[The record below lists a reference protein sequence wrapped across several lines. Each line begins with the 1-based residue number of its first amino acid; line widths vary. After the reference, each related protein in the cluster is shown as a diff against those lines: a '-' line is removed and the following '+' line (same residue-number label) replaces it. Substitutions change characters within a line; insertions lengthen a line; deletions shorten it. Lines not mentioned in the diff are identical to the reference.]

1 MIRRAIFLAG
11 VLTLIG
17 ICSVLAAP
25 PGFIGGGFVSLP
37 PGGGG
42 GGLTIVQTT
51 SGDCASSAITTCA
64 STAFGTGTTAGNL
77 IMIGLTGCTIDCG
90 SGGSG
95 PIISFGDGGDTCVQ
109 VPGAIANPGGTVTL
123 AEWWKCENISAGKT
137 VVTLTATLIAY
148 PQFSVYEI
156 SGAPTSGATEGG
168 VGVIATGS
176 PTSVSCGMVTT
187 GANELVFADGITV
200 GSVTPPGSPWS
211 SPLAYGIYRSA
222 ATAGTYTA
230 TFAVSGGVDAECAGA
245 AVK

>member
-51 SGDCASSAITTCA
+51 SGDCASGAITTCA

-77 IMIGLTGCTIDCG
+77 IMIGLAGCTGDCG
-90 SGGSG
+90 SGGS
-95 PIISFGDGGDTCVQ
+95 PTISFGDGGDTCVQ
-109 VPGAIANPGGTVTL
+109 VPSAIAGPGATLTL

-137 VVTLTATLIAY
+137 VVTLTAGGGIAY

-156 SGAPTSGATEGG
+156 SGAPTSSATEGG
-168 VGVIATGS
+168 VGVTATGS
-176 PTSVSCGMVTT
+176 PTSVSCGMVTS
-187 GANELVFADGITV
+187 GANELVFADANGV
-200 GSVTPPGSPWS
+200 ASVTPPGSPWS
-211 SPLAYGIYRSA
+211 SPLAKGIYQSA

-230 TFAVSGGVDAECAGA
+230 TFAVSGMDAACAGA